1 MPLVL
6 PVFAIDLQRKTSTGR
21 TSSTLLN
28 ELFAAFLQVYLTDK
42 TAVSPVIITN
52 LLISLWAIT
61 RCLKRLRPTTLSTAA
76 WCAITGLAIA
86 AAAQSIEL
94 INPAQSTGW
103 VDLGWYFAAVVLLC
117 PGIAVLGARRPGA
130 SAWAFFVLLP
140 LVLVLMWPAVASFQV
155 ARPTDPIEIE
165 VPALVGFGLVLI
177 MSGGNYFGTRYTL
190 SMLYYAAAIVLL
202 VAPMSAAVPDVFP
215 ERSTARFIASLAIL
229 LAIAETNRRSKAV
242 ADGGISRLDV
252 LWFDFMDSFGMVW
265 AKRVMDRIN
274 ESARHEKWTMQLELH
289 GFVPLVESP
298 PVEEMLRTEERIEHS
313 FRWLLKRF
321 VDPAWID
328 ARLQASSA
336 GQTQPDE
343 KPASSNTEEN

>member
-1 MPLVL
+1 VSA
-6 PVFAIDLQRKTSTGR
+6 VIVA
-21 TSSTLLN
+21 N
-28 ELFAAFLQVYLTDK
+28 LT
-42 TAVSPVIITN
+42 
-52 LLISLWAIT
+52 ISLWVVAGS
-61 RCLKRLRPTTLSTAA
+61 LKRLRSTTLPTAA
-76 WCAITGLAIA
+76 WCAMTGLGSA
-86 AAAQSIEL
+86 AVAQSIEL

-190 SMLYYAAAIVLL
+190 STLYYAAAIVLL
-202 VAPMSAAVPDVFP
+202 VAPMSAAVPDIFP

-229 LAIAETNRRSKAV
+229 LAIAETHRRSKAAAEV
-242 ADGGISRLDV
+242 GISRLDV

-289 GFVPLVESP
+289 GFVPFAESP
-298 PVEEMLRTEERIEHS
+298 SADEMLRTKGRIEHT
-313 FRWLLKRF
+313 FRFLLKRF
-321 VDPAWID
+321 VDPEWID
-328 ARLQASSA
+328 IRLRTTPA
-336 GQTQPDE
+336 GQAPPDE
-343 KPASSNTEEN
+343 AQDSPTVSRN